1 MHALSSDWQPEFGF
15 SLVTAVDRDRW
26 LVSLHDLAALFLK
39 EKYPLWTPLK
49 RKEKARQ
56 TRENLRWDERA
67 AESSGRLK
75 WQSFHREGT
84 A

>member
-1 MHALSSDWQPEFGF
+1 MVVEHDGTLFAI
-15 SLVTAVDRDRW
+15 DRGSPDIE
-26 LVSLHDLAALFLK
+26 VEAI
-39 EKYPLWTPLK
+39 
-49 RKEKARQ
+49 
-56 TRENLRWDERA
+56 LRWDERA